1 MSDDEM
7 IDDDFDGE
15 EIEDDLEL
23 DPDDLE
29 EDIEDIDALDDALD
43 DDATDDAPDT
53 TKGMQ
58 RAGSSEDEDEDED
71 LITPDDVEADLDTIL
86 KDRMV
91 AAEETPAEEEEDE
104 ELDDRGETGDRLQP
118 KRPDERLC
126 GSCFLLVRESA
137 PQCPVGDDSCPLFP
151 A

>member
-1 MSDDEM
+1 MSDEEMMDEDFEGDELEEE
-7 IDDDFDGE
+7 IDD
-15 EIEDDLEL
+15 L

-29 EDIEDIDALDDALD
+29 EDIDDIDGDVDVDGVDDGEE
-43 DDATDDAPDT
+43 DASKP
-53 TKGMQ
+53 MQ
-58 RAGSSEDEDEDED
+58 RPGSDEDDEDED
-71 LITPDDVEADLDTIL
+71 LITADDVEADLDTIL

-91 AAEETPAEEEEDE
+91 AAEEVPAEEEEEE
-104 ELDDRGETGDRLQP
+104 ELDDRGENSDRLQP

-151 A
+151 G

>member
-1 MSDDEM
+1 MSDDEL
-7 IDDDFDGE
+7 IDDFDGE
-15 EIEDDLEL
+15 ELEDDLEL

-29 EDIEDIDALDDALD
+29 EDIVDVDDLDVGTD
-43 DDATDDAPDT
+43 DDDEVVDPS
-53 TKGMQ
+53 KGMA
-58 RAGSSEDEDEDED
+58 RTVSNDEDDDDED

-91 AAEETPAEEEEDE
+91 ASEETPAEEEEE
-104 ELDDRGETGDRLQP
+104 EEFDDRGDSSDRLQP

-151 A
+151 S